1 MEEIL
6 FTSYCANRTAYT
18 VHHNR
23 YAGNSFNPN
32 TSSTGRFHPFVDRTG
47 KIVSTLYA
55 ADTPNGALFETLFRK
70 PESDDY
76 GVTPINVNSF
86 IERSISFWC
95 PTIDLNL
102 ADFTHVTEEYS
113 EIRNAL
119 VGSAIYYSKA
129 RVLAKIIHDQTDAHG
144 ITWNG
149 RQIDMVGLTNI
160 VLFGDRVLP
169 AQLKVLKTFSLQM
182 GDGYRFL
189 KLAATAAKRT
199 LPENA

>member
-18 VHHNR
+18 VHHHL

-32 TSSTGRFHPFVDRTG
+32 TSSSGRFHPFIDRAG
-47 KIVSTLYA
+47 KIVPTLYA
-55 ADTPNGALFETLFRK
+55 SDTPNGALFETLFRK
-70 PESDDY
+70 PEGDECC
-76 GVTPINVNSF
+76 VAPINVSSF
-86 IERSISFWC
+86 VDRSISFWC
-95 PTIDLNL
+95 PTVDLKL
-102 ADFTHVTEEYS
+102 ADFTHVTDGYS

-119 VGSAIYYSKA
+119 VGTAAYYSKA
-129 RVLAKIIHDQTDAHG
+129 RVLAKIIHDQTDAQG

-149 RQIDMVGLTNI
+149 RQIDMVGLTNV

-169 AQLKVLKTFSLQM
+169 NQLRVIKTLSLQKS
-182 GDGYRFL
+182 DGYRLL

-199 LPENA
+199 LPENG

>member
-18 VHHNR
+18 VHHNL
-23 YAGNSFNPN
+23 YPANSFNPN
-32 TSSTGRFHPFVDRTG
+32 ISSVGRFHPFIDSAG
-47 KIVSTLYA
+47 KIVPTLYA
-55 ADTPNGALFETLFRK
+55 SDTPNGALFETLFRK
-70 PESDDY
+70 PGGELHCA
-76 GVTPINVNSF
+76 TPININSF
-86 IERSISFWC
+86 VDRSISFWF
-95 PTIDLNL
+95 PTIDLTL
-102 ADFTHVTEEYS
+102 ADFTHVTDEYS

-119 VGSAIYYSKA
+119 VGSAIYYPRA

-149 RQIDMVGLTNI
+149 RQIDMVGLTNM

-169 AQLKVLKTFSLQM
+169 DQINVFKTLPLQV

-199 LPENA
+199 LPENS

>member
-18 VHHNR
+18 VHHNH

-32 TSSTGRFHPFVDRTG
+32 TSSSGRFHPFVDSAG
-47 KIVSTLYA
+47 KIVPTLYA
-55 ADTPNGALFETLFRK
+55 SDTPNGALFETLFRK
-70 PESDDY
+70 PEDDEFCQM
-76 GVTPINVNSF
+76 PISVSNFVD
-86 IERSISFWC
+86 RSISFWC
-95 PTIDLNL
+95 PTIDLTL
-102 ADFTHVTEEYS
+102 ADFTHVTDEYS

-119 VGSAIYYSKA
+119 VGSAAYYSKA

-149 RQIDMVGLTNI
+149 RQIDMVGLTNM
-160 VLFGDRVLP
+160 VLFGDRVFP
-169 AQLKVLKTFSLQM
+169 AQLKILKTLPLQR

-199 LPENA
+199 LPEKG